1 LVEDTQQLLQRHC
14 PDVPWLGEG
23 VRAGGDAAGGEGAS
37 GATAAAVEVL
47 DEEEEEAIDELTAAL
62 AELEKGL

>member
-1 LVEDTQQLLQRHC
+1 
-14 PDVPWLGEG
+14 VPWLGDG
-23 VRAGGDAAGGEGAS
+23 PVAAGDAPGGAGAS
-37 GATAAAVEVL
+37 GAAAAVAEVL